1 MSSIIPIALQI
12 PDFEGQA
19 VLRIFSNATEAE
31 VGCYSALVTNGHSL
45 AQASLVAP
53 VLGIFTII
61 AVLASFATAIVGSHV
76 PTTRLHHAH
85 SLSIL
90 LVFSVW
96 HHIFYS
102 GAITMNWPSVLPA
115 FWSNFA
121 WSAGMIYTRSMQDSI
136 NKLIG
141 TNIGNTS
148 VVGAAGSGPS
158 SDNVAGG
165 YSISAIYKRSTEALV
180 KRKPAM
186 LRDVMNGMRSN
197 PSSSALAKRQI
208 QDASTGFT
216 YYGVPVKPGLP
227 LPGNYSGFAGTLSVE
242 NIAASNAFMTGFLW
256 LLIVLL
262 IIIGGIAVFKFMLEG
277 FTRIKFI
284 KKDRLIYFRANWIR
298 YVIVTL
304 LRTFMIAF
312 FMMMFLSLFQ
322 FNYIGSAGA
331 TAIAAIVFIA
341 FLVGILGL
349 AAYVCYYRL
358 KSRKAST
365 DADRLHVV
373 RSKLGLLPWFG
384 VIRASSRSEKEDPR
398 PSIFS
403 IPWVS
408 ISNVSDD
415 PLRSDVHQDEEYI
428 IKFGWLSARFRK
440 SRWWFF
446 AFWLSYEL
454 VRACFYGGAVAEPL
468 TQVFGLLIIEIIAFI
483 TIILIKPYEGRRLN
497 VLLLY
502 LLGFSKVATL
512 ALSSVFYPRFNL
524 NRIIAVVVGII
535 IIVIQGF
542 LTIALLILICI
553 SAVSS
558 YFSVTRDT
566 SFKPKSW
573 LPLRE
578 KYFDHITQA
587 ARDRPL
593 TPPAPP
599 EEHKES
605 YFNVGSVRRLPKIE
619 DEDDVEHF
627 AEHDAKL
634 DGPSSTPPLM
644 SPTSCSPGPSRGRS
658 GTMLS
663 TVSNSSLPFGARP
676 HRTSWSTHDFN
687 SFYDNSNR
695 SSAHLGKTLNPK
707 HSDVSLS
714 DQYRRAVRP
723 QSRSNSM
730 PLEVIERTRTRSTTV
745 AEGKGKGREEFGTL
759 GERARLMSKLERI
772 QSQRETG
779 SHSKENV
786 SNEDGE
792 GLVERGHEEGKEK
805 GALDVG
811 RAE

>member
-1 MSSIIPIALQI
+1 MANIIPIALQI

-19 VLRIFSNATEAE
+19 VLRIFSNATQAE

-45 AQASLVAP
+45 AHASSVAP
-53 VLGIFTII
+53 VLGFFTIVAI
-61 AVLASFATAIVGSHV
+61 LASFATAIVGSHI

-121 WSAGMIYTRSMQDSI
+121 WSAGMIYTESMQDSI
-136 NKLIG
+136 NHLIG
-141 TNIGNTS
+141 KHVGNTS

-165 YSISAIYKRSTEALV
+165 YSISAIYKRSTETLV
-180 KRKPAM
+180 KRKPAL

-197 PSSSALAKRQI
+197 PSGSALAKRQLE
-208 QDASTGFT
+208 DASSGFT

-256 LLIVLL
+256 LLIVLVIVTGG
-262 IIIGGIAVFKFMLEG
+262 IIIFKFMVEG
-277 FTRIKFI
+277 FARINFI
-284 KKDRLIYFRANWIR
+284 KKDRLTYFRMNWIR
-298 YVIVTL
+298 YVTVTA
-304 LRTFMIAF
+304 LRTFVIAF

-322 FNYIGSAGA
+322 FNYIGSAGV

-341 FLVGILGL
+341 FLVGVLGL
-349 AAYVCYYRL
+349 AAYACYYRL
-358 KSRKAST
+358 KSEKASPN
-365 DADRLHVV
+365 ADQLHVV
-373 RSKLGLLPWFG
+373 KSKLGPLPWFDT
-384 VIRASSRSEKEDPR
+384 ISTTRRSEKEDSR
-398 PSIFS
+398 PSVFS

-408 ISNVSDD
+408 VTNPSDHS
-415 PLRSDVHQDEEYI
+415 LRSDVHEDEDYI
-428 IKFGWLSARFRK
+428 VKFGWLSARFRR

-468 TQVFGLLIIEIIAFI
+468 TQVFGLLIIEIIAFV

-512 ALSSVFYPRFNL
+512 ALSTVFYPRFNL

-566 SFKPKSW
+566 SFSPQSW

-578 KYFDHITQA
+578 RYFKHITRA
-587 ARDRPL
+587 ARDRPQ
-593 TPPAPP
+593 TPLPPP
-599 EEHKES
+599 EEPKDP

-619 DEDDVEHF
+619 DEDDVEHHAGF
-627 AEHDAKL
+627 DAKY
-634 DGPSSTPPLM
+634 DGPGSPM
-644 SPTSCSPGPSRGRS
+644 SHSPSPGPSRARS

-663 TVSNSSLPFGARP
+663 TMSNSSLPFGARQ

-687 SFYDNSNR
+687 NFYENSNR
-695 SSAHLGKTLNPK
+695 SSVHLSKTLNPK

-714 DQYRRAVRP
+714 DQYRRAIRP

-730 PLEVIERTRTRSTTV
+730 PLENIDRSRTRSGTA
-745 AEGKGKGREEFGTL
+745 AEGKGKGREEFGTPK
-759 GERARLMSKLERI
+759 ERAGLISKLERI
-772 QSQRETG
+772 QSQREVG
-779 SHSKENV
+779 SSENQLKENV
-786 SNEDGE
+786 VDGE
-792 GLVERGHEEGKEK
+792 GQGLVGNVHEEEKEK
-805 GALDVG
+805 GSLEIG